1 MYRNISTHFILLLNT
16 CRISSFIRKY
26 FKHFKKIETFN
37 FIHIMAACII
47 YSGHG
52 HKHLDIKIIIANA
65 RIFLKLNCHQ
75 TYACKY
81 L

>member
-1 MYRNISTHFILLLNT
+1 
-16 CRISSFIRKY
+16 
-26 FKHFKKIETFN
+26 
-37 FIHIMAACII
+37 MAACII

-65 RIFLKLNCHQ
+65 RILPSNLCMQ
-75 TYACKY
+75 IPVG

>member
-1 MYRNISTHFILLLNT
+1 
-16 CRISSFIRKY
+16 
-26 FKHFKKIETFN
+26 
-37 FIHIMAACII
+37 MAACII

-65 RIFLKLNCHQ
+65 RIFLKIKLPSNLCMQ
-75 TYACKY
+75 IPVG

>member
-1 MYRNISTHFILLLNT
+1 
-16 CRISSFIRKY
+16 
-26 FKHFKKIETFN
+26 
-37 FIHIMAACII
+37 MAACII
-47 YSGHG
+47 HSGHG

>member
-1 MYRNISTHFILLLNT
+1 MQN
-16 CRISSFIRKY
+16 
-26 FKHFKKIETFN
+26 FKFYTKIFYTFQKTLETFN

-52 HKHLDIKIIIANA
+52 HKHLDIKIISANA
-65 RIFLKLNCHQ
+65 RNIFKIKLPSNLCMQ
-75 TYACKY
+75 IFVG